1 MSFTNYLEQ
10 KVLEHFLSTPTVAKP
25 TVYVGL
31 LTAPMSEAGVST
43 EVTGGSYTRRLWAGT
58 VSGSSP
64 TQVANTSD
72 IVFPTATA
80 SWGTVTHVA
89 LYDSL
94 TGGNALVYATLDISR
109 IIDSGTTST
118 FLAGQLK
125 FTLE

>member
-10 KVLEHFLSTPTVAKP
+10 KVLEHFLSTPTVSKP

-31 LTAPMSEAGVST
+31 LLASMDEAGVST
-43 EVTGGSYTRRLWAGT
+43 EVTGGSYARRLWAGT
-58 VSGSSP
+58 VSGTAP

-80 SWGTVTHVA
+80 TWGTITHVA

-94 TGGNALVYATLDISR
+94 TGGNALAYATLDISR
-109 IIDSGTTST
+109 LVESGTTST